1 MQAGTLVG
9 DRYELTYPVGRGGM
23 GEVWAG
29 YDRKLDRPVAVKVLH
44 QVAMAEAD
52 RDTTVERFMREA
64 RVTARLDHP
73 GVPNVHDVGFH
84 DGDIYIVMQLVS
96 GVVLADLVA
105 ERGRLPVP
113 WSAAIGAQ
121 ICSVLAAA
129 HADSLVHRDLK
140 PQNVIVT
147 PAGTVKV
154 LDFGIAALLGPADV
168 PRLTVT
174 GETLGTPTYMAPEQ
188 ALGGAVGPRADLY
201 ALGCVLFE
209 LLVGEP
215 PYQADT
221 ALGMLHSHMN
231 DPVPLV
237 DDHRDDVPDG
247 LTKLVARLLAK
258 DPLDRPESAVEVYE
272 LLMPWAAEDVG
283 VAGGEAVMSGS
294 DGAVADPTMPYR
306 YPFGP
311 LPRRRAT
318 APTKADG
325 RQVSVP
331 TLAELQEVR
340 DRAAAL
346 AEEERFSQ
354 AAEALESA
362 LRSALGA
369 YGGRHPRVLDARLD
383 FASMLLLA
391 GDYRRALPEF
401 ERLAT
406 DLAARMGPDD
416 ELVWYCRQQGATCQA
431 ELGEATEALRSLRA
445 LLADQRRVLG
455 VGAAETFPLQ
465 HEIALLTAG
474 VGDVDEA
481 RRQLQELLAHVR
493 RVHGPDS
500 SDASD
505 IEALLAHLSRL
516 DKGWRES
523 S

>member
-1 MQAGTLVG
+1 M
-9 DRYELTYPVGRGGM
+9 TYPVGRGGM

-29 YDRKLDRPVAVKVLH
+29 YDEKLDRPVAVKVLH
-44 QVAMAEAD
+44 QVAVAEAD

-84 DGDIYIVMQLVS
+84 GDDIYIVMQLVP

-105 ERGRLPVP
+105 ERGQLPVP
-113 WSAAIGAQ
+113 WCAAIGAQ

-201 ALGCVLFE
+201 ALGCVLYE

-215 PYQADT
+215 PYQAET
-221 ALGMLHSHMN
+221 ALGMLHCHLN

-237 DDHRDDVPDG
+237 SDHRADVPEG
-247 LTKLVARLLAK
+247 LVKLVVRLLAK
-258 DPLDRPESAVEVYE
+258 DPQDRPESAAEVYE
-272 LLMPWAAEDVG
+272 LLTPWAAAEIG
-283 VAGGEAVMSGS
+283 VADRVATAGA
-294 DGAVADPTMPYR
+294 DGTGADPTTPYR

-311 LPRRRAT
+311 LPRRKAV
-318 APTKADG
+318 APTKVDAT
-325 RQVSVP
+325 RTPVP
-331 TLAELQEVR
+331 TIEELQDVR

-354 AAEALESA
+354 AADALGGA
-362 LRSALGA
+362 VRSALAA
-369 YGGRHPRVLDARLD
+369 YGAKHPKILDARLD
-383 FASMLLLA
+383 LASMLLLA

-401 ERLAT
+401 QRLAG
-406 DLAARMGPDD
+406 DLAERVGPDD
-416 ELVWYCRQQGATCQA
+416 ELVWYCRQQAATCQA

-445 LLADQRRVLG
+445 LLADQQRVLG
-455 VGAAETFPLQ
+455 ATAPETYPLR

-474 VGDVDEA
+474 VGDVQDA
-481 RRQLQELLAHVR
+481 RRQLQELLAYVH
-493 RVHGPDS
+493 RVQGPDS
-500 SDASD
+500 PDGSD
-505 IEALLAHLSRL
+505 IEALLAHLDRL
-516 DKGWRES
+516 ERGERGPK
-523 S
+523 